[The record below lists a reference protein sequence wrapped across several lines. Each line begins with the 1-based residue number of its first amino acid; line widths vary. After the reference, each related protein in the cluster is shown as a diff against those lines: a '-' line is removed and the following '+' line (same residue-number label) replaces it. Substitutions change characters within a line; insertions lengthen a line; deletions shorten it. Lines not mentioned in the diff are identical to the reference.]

1 MGRPNMATRNE
12 LNAFLAQLGTL
23 KKDAKNEEDIKQRE
37 VIRSYLQQFDRQ
49 ELQRLM
55 GRAFADALKS
65 PSQKLGTAKPPSEAP
80 KSEEVRLTRGTPSAR
95 ASSFFVR
102 AFVSFGSGLLLP
114 GARRLRGRFSGAEL
128 LTGTF

>member
-1 MGRPNMATRNE
+1 MTKTPGKQNPEMGRPNMATRNE

-23 KKDAKNEEDIKQRE
+23 KKDVKNEEDIKQRE

-80 KSEEVRLTRGTPSAR
+80 RPRKKQPTAKRNKRPNKKRRRPSRRGAAR
-95 ASSFFVR
+95 
-102 AFVSFGSGLLLP
+102 
-114 GARRLRGRFSGAEL
+114 
-128 LTGTF
+128 